1 MVYNDLIFIH
11 IPKTGGSSIRS
22 SLANN
27 YKLLYNA
34 TEQNFI
40 KLGYSNLTNFENY
53 NFSIHNFKDHLP
65 YQIIKK
71 NKLEK
76 NKCPCSS
83 DGEHDQKIQF
93 HPEPNRRQYYGWQD

>member
-53 NFSIHNFKDHLP
+53 NFSIHNFKYHLP

-71 NKLEK
+71 NKLE
-76 NKCPCSS
+76 
-83 DGEHDQKIQF
+83 
-93 HPEPNRRQYYGWQD
+93 